1 MIDVRFPTA
10 DKYRRGEE
18 SLWDMFWPGPSAND
32 CHVCSATHRRW
43 GRIGDDTVCSLISWP
58 VVFDLHN
65 KAQLSL
71 TNPHDAK
78 TCQKLL
84 QFDVKTSCRQ
94 VNDLFEVMEFGCF
107 EVSEFGHYTA
117 CYQQYWPCAQFVGPI
132 SHVRVLQCMAAS
144 QKCMAKLKLLTRGF
158 IDHGANWKCICNFLL
173 VINSNFVRIF
183 YRIGLSS
190 VLRPLQHSIGY
201 MGDGFYRSKDPTNSI
216 KVLKEKAAKENNAKN
231 INRKYTYTQNSIQ
244 ITVTQTNTASP
255 LVCNNMGWLGD
266 SSHRGQVH

>member
-1 MIDVRFPTA
+1 MSGFPQQINTDEVKRVYETCSDLDLQPMTVMSALLRTDDEVVLVMILSV
-10 DKYRRGEE
+10 
-18 SLWDMFWPGPSAND
+18 
-32 CHVCSATHRRW
+32 VC
-43 GRIGDDTVCSLISWP
+43 LISWP

-132 SHVRVLQCMAAS
+132 SHVRVLCLPPLSCQIAVKSQCIVAMYGCIPEMYGKIKTPHS
-144 QKCMAKLKLLTRGF
+144 GFHRSWCQLKMHMR
-158 IDHGANWKCICNFLL
+158 
-173 VINSNFVRIF
+173 
-183 YRIGLSS
+183 LS
-190 VLRPLQHSIGY
+190 I
-201 MGDGFYRSKDPTNSI
+201 
-216 KVLKEKAAKENNAKN
+216 
-231 INRKYTYTQNSIQ
+231 
-244 ITVTQTNTASP
+244 
-255 LVCNNMGWLGD
+255 
-266 SSHRGQVH
+266 SH